1 MNKETVLS
9 LQFEEKVKHIEKGEY
24 LDTFIL
30 DKDWRVRKEVAKQGF
45 GLDKLVYD
53 DDKFVRKEV
62 ARQGYELGI
71 LVDDVEWQVRRE
83 VAKQGVYLDVLVK
96 DDVAL
101 VREEV
106 AKQGFG
112 LDVLRNDEIEIVRI
126 AVVEQLKKTDMDKVI
141 ESIRKGDCY
150 DFISNN
156 GYRLSKA
163 ELVSIIKEYDY
174 MIHSMD
180 ICDDANSMYNK
191 IADELEE
198 SYSDD

>member
-30 DKDWRVRKEVAKQGF
+30 DKDWRVRKEVAKQG
-45 GLDKLVYD
+45 
-53 DDKFVRKEV
+53 
-62 ARQGYELGI
+62 
-71 LVDDVEWQVRRE
+71 
-83 VAKQGVYLDVLVK
+83 VYLDVLVK

-112 LDVLRNDEIEIVRI
+112 LDVLMNDEMEIVRI